1 MICLTQILNKCS
13 DAIEKCCITAW
24 DHMGYVIH
32 HKKNSKEL
40 QDESE
45 KLENEVRRIDG
56 RVERA
61 RNNGEIPEADVLQW
75 IKSAKEM
82 NIDVVAFLGKGEN
95 KLCFN
100 WCPNIYWR
108 YWLGKVSK
116 EKTDRVISLKDEGE
130 KFMTLEVAHH
140 VHHMKFGYNFSQGYE
155 DFDSRAKIFKE
166 IMKAL
171 EDPCV
176 KMIGVYGAGGVGK
189 TTMVVE
195 VGKLAERNGLFDDVA
210 MATISQT
217 LDEKIVKEKLASQ
230 LGLTLNGN
238 AGQLYRRL
246 NNGKKNLVILDDVW
260 ENFNFAD
267 IEIPITNGNMGCTVV
282 ITSRKKGFCQ
292 MIRMPEASTKEIL
305 IGVLEEPEA
314 WTLFKKTAGISIHSD
329 IPSEAKEVCDK
340 CGGLPVAIRAVAAAL
355 KGKGKHAWKDA
366 LRQLKNYKLKEIAG
380 IDPDLFISL
389 KWSYDRLEPK
399 DARSCFLL
407 CSLFPED
414 AEISIDDLVRYS
426 VGMRLLDQNL
436 NIFDEVRNRVLAMV
450 DVLNQSCLLLDG
462 TNENVVKMHDVIR
475 DVAIT
480 IAEEEKGYLVKHVI
494 KKWPEKDTYEHYSAI
509 SLRFTTNIQEPPD
522 VLECTRL
529 HTLVL
534 KCRDSSPTNVKSSFF
549 NGMENNLEILD
560 LSEMPLKSSPSSL
573 PRLVKLRM
581 LCLNGLSR
589 DIALLG
595 RLKNL
600 EILSLHGIEKLA
612 PEIRE
617 LTSLRLLDLE
627 NCIHLRVIP
636 PNVISKLTQLE
647 ELYISDTFDQWE
659 VEGTDQQREN
669 ASLLELNSLT
679 LLKTLKVHMPRSMGL
694 PKLTRFSISIGENIK
709 YKENYFSTRILKL
722 SGIPIENKFRD
733 VLEKVEV
740 LYLNKLPG
748 LKKVLLHDGDGGGFL
763 ELRHLEVIECNDV
776 ECLLGMPARRLK
788 IQPQSLPGSFSK
800 LRELH
805 VRNCGFKCLFSLSIA
820 RVLARLTHLEIENC
834 EDMEEIVGNEGQEND
849 EEIIFLQLKIMT
861 LRNIPKLR
869 SFLSNNS
876 NTPQPLFCG
885 KVAFPALEELRI
897 FDVHNISV
905 VWDKHLEPLVQEER
919 ESFCQLRN
927 LAHLRHLYI
936 HRCAKL
942 KAIVVANKE
951 RGDNDNPLVFPQ
963 LFSIELNQLE
973 NLKSFYDSCGPEEE
987 KEESTKHE
995 LIVEIL
1001 EPQPLFNQ
1009 KVVFPCLEVLE
1020 IWSLGNI
1027 KEIWHSTPPTNSF
1040 NNLRHLAVF
1049 DCQNLLNIAPSELLG
1064 SLQNLQFLNV
1074 EDCGSLEE
1082 VFKTGGSNVEINHV
1096 LYQLKQVMLLNLP
1109 LLTRFSFGS
1118 TLPPMVTRIIQDCPS
1133 WITSMDPDIQ
1143 EM

>member
-13 DAIEKCCITAW
+13 VAIEKCCITAW

-75 IKSAKEM
+75 IKSANEM

-108 YWLGKVSK
+108 YWIGKVSK

-130 KFMTLEVAHH
+130 KFMTLEVSHP
-140 VHHMKFGYNFSQGYE
+140 VPHMKFGYNFSQGYE

-171 EDPCV
+171 EDSCV

-600 EILSLHGIEKLA
+600 EILSLHGIEELA

-627 NCIHLRVIP
+627 NCTNLRVIP

-722 SGIPIENKFRD
+722 SLCGIPIENKFRD

-748 LKKVLLHDGDGGGFL
+748 LKKVLLHDRDGGGFL

-905 VWDKHLEPLVQEER
+905 
-919 ESFCQLRN
+919 
-927 LAHLRHLYI
+927 
-936 HRCAKL
+936 
-942 KAIVVANKE
+942 
-951 RGDNDNPLVFPQ
+951 
-963 LFSIELNQLE
+963 LE

-1082 VFKTGGSNVEINHV
+1082 YIATLGNTDNTR
-1096 LYQLKQVMLLNLP
+1096 LP
-1109 LLTRFSFGS
+1109 LLDNLYGSRHTRN
-1118 TLPPMVTRIIQDCPS
+1118 VRED
-1133 WITSMDPDIQ
+1133 W
-1143 EM
+1143 